1 MKSGEVEKMIKKSR
15 KDEKV
20 KETYLQNYKQDV
32 MQFEKTIEE

>member
-20 KETYLQNYKQDV
+20 KETYL
-32 MQFEKTIEE
+32 